1 MKNHIHLVLTAGF
14 LKPLTSIIPQ
24 QKSMPRKTSKNK
36 WTHDFPT
43 KTLTTTTTSYNYPK
57 QSRVPTSRSPSF
69 AVRDPKFRV
78 GWEELEGKKS
88 EAKPMTTECRFQH
101 LGADFSGE
109 KKNDGN
115 LPADQKGS
123 KEWRGRL
130 PGISDGYIL
139 DSHFWVGK
147 ENCSTGTKTFFFW
160 GGATPQKVWVNL
172 GGQIKR
178 CHTWVKEYDLS

>member
-24 QKSMPRKTSKNK
+24 QKSMTRKTSKNK

-101 LGADFSGE
+101 LGADFSG
-109 KKNDGN
+109 KKKTTEIYRRTKKDPKNEGEGCPEFLMD
-115 LPADQKGS
+115 
-123 KEWRGRL
+123 
-130 PGISDGYIL
+130 I
-139 DSHFWVGK
+139 FWIHIFGLERKIVQLEPK
-147 ENCSTGTKTFFFW
+147 RFFFG